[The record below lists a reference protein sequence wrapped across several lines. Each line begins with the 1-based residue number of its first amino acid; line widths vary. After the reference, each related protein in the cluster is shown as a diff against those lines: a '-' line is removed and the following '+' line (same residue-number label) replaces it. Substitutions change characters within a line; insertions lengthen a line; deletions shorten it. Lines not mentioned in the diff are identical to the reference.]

1 MNTPATAVSTSTP
14 APANPNPGTPN
25 LVFINGRQQIIDM
38 LKIMSATDKTNLL
51 ANLRKRNPILA
62 GELLEE
68 SINFSCLESLS
79 HPEIQLIFSFTE
91 ASTWGMALQGLNP
104 SFQRMILGLAH
115 RRFAEEAFRI
125 MTTLNARA
133 QDVRKAQDKIL
144 AVIIEL
150 HRAKKIYL

>member
-1 MNTPATAVSTSTP
+1 MPATAVPTSTP
-14 APANPNPGTPN
+14 ASTNPNAGNTN

-38 LKIMSATDKTNLL
+38 LKIMPAADKANLL

-68 SINFSCLESLS
+68 SINFSCLENLS

-91 ASTWGMALQGLNP
+91 ASTWGMALQGLSP
-104 SFQRMILGLAH
+104 TWQRKILSLASRH
-115 RRFAEEAFRI
+115 FAEEAFRI

-133 QDVRKAQDKIL
+133 QDIRKAQDKIL